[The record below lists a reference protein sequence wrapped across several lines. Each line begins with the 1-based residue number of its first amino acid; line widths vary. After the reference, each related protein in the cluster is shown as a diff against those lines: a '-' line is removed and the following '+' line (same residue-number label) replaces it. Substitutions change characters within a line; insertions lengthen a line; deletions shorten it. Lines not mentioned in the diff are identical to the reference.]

1 MPGRAGRVK
10 VTDRCSAATGRPAFI
25 CDYSPPRSGRP
36 DDAPAPPAGA
46 DFISAA
52 YNPGRAVRVNS
63 VAMAA
68 ALRQRYAAETVF
80 TLATRDSNRLALES
94 LLLGAQAWQLDNV
107 IVVAGDPFPASDN
120 AAIAGAV
127 AVNDYRPT
135 ELISAIARLNAGV
148 DYRGRRLRAPTD
160 FCIGA
165 AVDLG
170 QGIAAAAR
178 LAIRKVRAGA
188 HFLITQPVF
197 DPAEVGRFA
206 DAYTDCAGNPPAI
219 PIFYGVGIMEP
230 DGISFAS
237 VPDWV
242 RDDLAAGRSG
252 VDLALANWAGLRD
265 AGAADCYL
273 VPPIRRGGARD
284 YAAAAEFLALALT

>member
-1 MPGRAGRVK
+1 MVK
-10 VTDRCSAATGRPAFI
+10 VAELCSTATGRPAFI
-25 CDYSPPRSGRP
+25 CDYSPPRSGRLE
-36 DDAPAPPAGA
+36 DAPAPPAGA

-52 YNPGRAVRVNS
+52 YNPGRAVRVNP

-68 ALRQRYAAETVF
+68 ALRQRYATETVF

-120 AAIAGAV
+120 GAV
-127 AVNDYRPT
+127 SVNDYRPT
-135 ELISAIARLNAGV
+135 ELIAAIARLNDGV

-170 QGIAAAAR
+170 QGIDAAAQ
-178 LAIRKVRAGA
+178 LAVRKVGDGA
-188 HFLITQPVF
+188 HYLITQPVF

-206 DAYTDCAGNPPAI
+206 NAYADCAGRPPAI

-230 DGISFAS
+230 DGVSFAA

-242 RDDLAAGRSG
+242 RDDLVSGRSG
-252 VDLALANWAGLRD
+252 LDIARATWAGLQD

-273 VPPIRRGGARD
+273 VPPIRRGGARN

>member
-1 MPGRAGRVK
+1 MK
-10 VTDRCSAATGRPAFI
+10 ITDRCSAITGRPAFI

-52 YNPGRAVRVNS
+52 YNPGRAVRVNA

-68 ALRQRYAAETVF
+68 VLRQRYGAETVF

-94 LLLGAQAWQLDNV
+94 LLLGAQALQLDNV

-120 AAIAGAV
+120 TAAV

-135 ELISAIARLNAGV
+135 ELIAAIARLNDGV
-148 DYRGRRLRAPTD
+148 DYRGRRLRASTD

-165 AVDLG
+165 TVDLG
-170 QGIAAAAR
+170 QGIDAAAH
-178 LAIRKVRAGA
+178 LAVRKVRAGA

-197 DPAEVGRFA
+197 DPADVGRFA
-206 DAYTDCAGNPPAI
+206 NAYAGYAGNPPAI
-219 PIFYGVGIMEP
+219 PIFYGVGILEP
-230 DGISFAS
+230 DGVSFAA

-242 RDDLAAGRSG
+242 RDDMAAGRSG
-252 VDLALANWAGLRD
+252 IDIARATWAALQD

-273 VPPIRRGGARD
+273 VPPIRRSGARN
-284 YAAAAEFLALALT
+284 YAAAQEFLAQRPQ